1 MSDHLFYFHDLYFLF
16 KGIMQ
21 GEIRGQSLFGVKE
34 LMAVIFLFNSDKLRN
49 TFFWLYSQLLGKF
62 GNQVGYQN
70 LKIFIIFYLS
80 LGLIRPGG
88 TVVEGTAGNT
98 GLYGIIDC
106 FDLLCYDYLV
116 KECNKLLCRSNHWVY
131 FRYRTCTHLSCQ
143 GLQVC
148 YLHAKYTVTGGCQQ
162 SFVLVMNTKAY

>member
-16 KGIMQ
+16 KGIRQ
-21 GEIRGQSLFGVKE
+21 GEMRGQSLFGVKE
-34 LMAVIFLFNSDKLRN
+34 LKVVIFLFNNDKLRN
-49 TFFWLYSQLLGKF
+49 TFFWLYSQFLGKF
-62 GNQVGYQN
+62 GKQAGYQN

-98 GLYGIIDC
+98 GLYGSIDC

-116 KECNKLLCRSNHWVY
+116 KECNKLLC
-131 FRYRTCTHLSCQ
+131 
-143 GLQVC
+143 
-148 YLHAKYTVTGGCQQ
+148 
-162 SFVLVMNTKAY
+162 